1 MEIALILQVV
11 EANPSKTGK
20 IQTGVT
26 VFRILFRLLLRLF
39 RSQDGEVAIASF
51 GVLPHSLYIIALI
64 LQVVE
69 ANPSKTGKTPRKHD
83 VINRCYRIKNTF

>member
-39 RSQDGEVAIASF
+39 RSQDGEVAFASF
-51 GVLPHSLYIIALI
+51 GVLPLSLYIII

-69 ANPSKTGKTPRKHD
+69 ANPSKTGL
-83 VINRCYRIKNTF
+83 NTQKA